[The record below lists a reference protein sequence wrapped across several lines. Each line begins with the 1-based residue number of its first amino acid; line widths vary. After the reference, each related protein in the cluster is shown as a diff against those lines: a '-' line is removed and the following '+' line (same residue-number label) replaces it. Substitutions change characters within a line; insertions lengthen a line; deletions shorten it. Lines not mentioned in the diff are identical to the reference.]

1 MPFPTTSSSLMESVM
16 GGGPMPTMPSASV
29 PGSSN
34 TSPIKK
40 KDRESTV
47 PRDGTVRL
55 FYSLKENPNAII
67 SYSELLRQEQRRQRL
82 ATSKNHSTTTN
93 PLRNPKV
100 TSTHTQASG
109 TSSTAMDVDPPE
121 GEKAEGE
128 EALGEGDSEAEDED
142 DDEDDEENENE
153 DDAEAED
160 EDDDEDPDDEDDD
173 DGPSTGPRSFLD
185 TLAEKYVEENGNEGE
200 DEDDEDED
208 DDGEPRVK
216 KKSSRWDHEYYDIED
231 DFIDDSEAMAE
242 SIGMLR
248 PKVDGFF
255 VYRGPVETTNE
266 DPGGSRSRRSTKK
279 KPAAGASP
287 LSTGKSIVSRIKSSN
302 LTVAESAND
311 STSEMSEMEDKP
323 RAVATTSAT
332 EGSTSTLTG
341 GESKKK
347 VAPSKTKVLVKEGGK
362 DTDGKDSD
370 KESKS
375 GVMKKARTKPKVV
388 PPTSALTSSTAA
400 VPTVRVD
407 SPALEDPNPDHD
419 NDDSAPPP
427 IPSRSSSPSK
437 SKPAP
442 KPSPP
447 ITEADSSTIPSTSEV
462 SSSAVAPQKALP
474 AAAPRP
480 PAAKSTPT
488 PSEGAKH
495 KAPKVLEPLNP
506 EVKLAYDVVVDL
518 ARSETWEVKTKFP
531 PHIKPPLF
539 ECARLA
545 LSTRTSGYVLDDSF
559 FVHLQAVLPY
569 NKFTLKK
576 LIYRNV
582 LPQWIEDLEAQ
593 KAKYISMFTTRAG
606 MVWKSSGLS
615 AQVDAEGDT
624 PMEEEGRTRKFPW
637 TQDLRLLLWEV
648 MEKFMEILA
657 AKSELH
663 SIDDTLP
670 VPPSESKTR
679 KDAYQM
685 LLPAFPPKW
694 MTSYEISRQYS
705 QLKEKV
711 QKQERKESESAATAS
726 ASKTGL
732 ARVPASALRSNVS
745 PGVETVTKQTIT
757 KPTTSP
763 SVPVITGAPSTSL
776 RNPDSTASSSATLEE
791 GGPKDHTVLD
801 PMSSANKKRKVAE
814 AGSGPAG
821 SNQND
826 PITIDETPN
835 QKTSQGASET
845 QTAYN
850 GQGPPHTGST
860 AEYQHTALRKTES
873 QVSAMYSSPYP
884 SSDPLKKMKT
894 GSPATTNKAANG
906 APTSPGVT
914 PTGAYRR
921 SPVMGHPNYSGQ
933 PVSPVMHPS
942 SSPSMSA
949 RSSQHPSYQH
959 SYSSSPQ
966 QSRQQHYSQPGP
978 AHHRLPSSPEM
989 SFSSGP
995 KGGGASHAHS
1005 RGPPVGGQPT
1015 HEPSMRSGYTPYSS
1029 RPGYQGPIDE
1039 LFSDAFPMKEHDGV
1053 IEIDC
1058 QMIQVK
1064 QGADVD
1070 VGANASAEEAGEEVE
1085 DGVETVNNVVHSF
1098 RLHST
1103 SFDKKQ
1109 YGMYLKGY
1117 MKAVKAKIQE
1127 AAAKDGK
1134 DADAI
1139 VKAFEVAYKKILA
1152 NFKEYEF
1159 YVGESMDP
1167 DGAVM
1172 LLNYRED
1179 GVTPYFTVFKDGL
1192 NSIKLVDRWTMPQ
1205 NDVPNLPREL
1215 ISCIASLLEKS
1226 DLTRCVRVSRQWLQ
1240 VFIPEL
1246 WYAFDDGQTS
1256 SSGQTFGEELEDL
1269 NWLEPALKN
1278 YGHHIRHLTINSAR
1292 TVEILASHPH
1302 ICQDLICVAVPQMRR
1317 FKLPATYIRNSKQ
1330 GWEAVPGAR
1339 PQMHQKHHPRLN
1351 PDEADLDEMIKAVVI
1366 DPRFGDGAFQL
1377 SGKWLTDNDE
1387 A

>member
-1 MPFPTTSSSLMESVM
+1 M
-16 GGGPMPTMPSASV
+16 GGGPMPTMQSVAV

-47 PRDGTVRL
+47 PGDGTVRL

-82 ATSKNHSTTTN
+82 ATSKHHTTTTN
-93 PLRNPKV
+93 PLRNSKV
-100 TSTHTQASG
+100 TSTHAQPSG
-109 TSSTAMDVDPPE
+109 PSSTAMDVDPPE

-153 DDAEAED
+153 NDAEAED
-160 EDDDEDPDDEDDD
+160 EDDDEDPDDDDD
-173 DGPSTGPRSFLD
+173 DGPGTGPRSFLD

-208 DDGEPRVK
+208 DDGEPRIK

-231 DFIDDSEAMAE
+231 DFIDDSEALAE

-266 DPGGSRSRRSTKK
+266 DPDSSDAISGGSRSRRSTKK
-279 KPAAGASP
+279 KPATGASP
-287 LSTGKSIVSRIKSSN
+287 LSTGKSIVSRVKSSN

-323 RAVATTSAT
+323 KVAAANSAT
-332 EGSTSTLTG
+332 EGSTSALTG

-347 VAPSKTKVLVKEGGK
+347 VASSKAKAVVKDAGK

-375 GVMKKARTKPKVV
+375 GAIKKARTKPKVV
-388 PPTSALTSSTAA
+388 PLTSTLTSSTVA

-407 SPALEDPNPDHD
+407 SPTLEDPSPDPD
-419 NDDSAPPP
+419 NDDSAPPRT
-427 IPSRSSSPSK
+427 PSRSSSPSK
-437 SKPAP
+437 PKPAP

-447 ITEADSSTIPSTSEV
+447 NAEADSSTTTSTSEV
-462 SSSAVAPQKALP
+462 SGSAVASQKALP
-474 AAAPRP
+474 ATAPRP
-480 PAAKSTPT
+480 PVAKSTPT
-488 PSEGAKH
+488 TSEGAKH
-495 KAPKVLEPLNP
+495 KVPKVLEPLNP

-518 ARSETWEVKTKFP
+518 ARNETWEVKTKFP

-711 QKQERKESESAATAS
+711 QKQERKESESATTAS
-726 ASKTGL
+726 SSKTGL

-745 PGVETVTKQTIT
+745 PAVETVPKQTIT

-763 SVPVITGAPSTSL
+763 SVPVMTGTALTSQ
-776 RNPDSTASSSATLEE
+776 RNPDSTASSSTTLEE
-791 GGPKDHTVLD
+791 GGTIDHTTLD
-801 PMSSANKKRKVAE
+801 PLSSANKKRKVSE
-814 AGSGPAG
+814 PGSGPVG

-826 PITIDETPN
+826 PITIDEAPS
-835 QKTSQGASET
+835 QKTSQGAPEI
-845 QTAYN
+845 QTVYR
-850 GQGPPHTGST
+850 GQGSTHTGST
-860 AEYQHTALRKTES
+860 AEYSLAPVRKTES
-873 QVSAMYSSPYP
+873 QVPSVYSSPYP
-884 SSDPLKKMKT
+884 SSDSLKKIKT
-894 GSPATTNKAANG
+894 TSPVTTNKAANST
-906 APTSPGVT
+906 PTSPGVA

-921 SPVMGHPNYSGQ
+921 SPIMGHPTYSGQ

-942 SSPSMSA
+942 SSPSMSS

-959 SYSSSPQ
+959 SYSSSSQ
-966 QSRQQHYSQPGP
+966 HSRQPHYSQPEP
-978 AHHRLPSSPEM
+978 THHRPPPSPEM
-989 SFSSGP
+989 SFSNGP
-995 KGGGASHAHS
+995 KSGTGSQAHS
-1005 RGPPVGGQPT
+1005 RGPPGGGQPT
-1015 HEPSMRSGYTPYSS
+1015 QESSMRSSYAPYSS
-1029 RPGYQGPIDE
+1029 RPGYQGP
-1039 LFSDAFPMKEHDGV
+1039 M
-1053 IEIDC
+1053 
-1058 QMIQVK
+1058 
-1064 QGADVD
+1064 
-1070 VGANASAEEAGEEVE
+1070 
-1085 DGVETVNNVVHSF
+1085 
-1098 RLHST
+1098 
-1103 SFDKKQ
+1103 
-1109 YGMYLKGY
+1109 
-1117 MKAVKAKIQE
+1117 
-1127 AAAKDGK
+1127 
-1134 DADAI
+1134 
-1139 VKAFEVAYKKILA
+1139 
-1152 NFKEYEF
+1152 
-1159 YVGESMDP
+1159 
-1167 DGAVM
+1167 
-1172 LLNYRED
+1172 
-1179 GVTPYFTVFKDGL
+1179 
-1192 NSIKLVDRWTMPQ
+1192 
-1205 NDVPNLPREL
+1205 
-1215 ISCIASLLEKS
+1215 
-1226 DLTRCVRVSRQWLQ
+1226 
-1240 VFIPEL
+1240 
-1246 WYAFDDGQTS
+1246 
-1256 SSGQTFGEELEDL
+1256 
-1269 NWLEPALKN
+1269 
-1278 YGHHIRHLTINSAR
+1278 
-1292 TVEILASHPH
+1292 
-1302 ICQDLICVAVPQMRR
+1302 
-1317 FKLPATYIRNSKQ
+1317 
-1330 GWEAVPGAR
+1330 
-1339 PQMHQKHHPRLN
+1339 
-1351 PDEADLDEMIKAVVI
+1351 
-1366 DPRFGDGAFQL
+1366 
-1377 SGKWLTDNDE
+1377 
-1387 A
+1387 

>member
-1 MPFPTTSSSLMESVM
+1 MESVM
-16 GGGPMPTMPSASV
+16 GGGPMPTMQSAIV

-82 ATSKNHSTTTN
+82 ATSKHHTTTTG
-93 PLRNPKV
+93 PLRNSKV
-100 TSTHTQASG
+100 TSTHTQPSG
-109 TSSTAMDVDPPE
+109 PSSTAMDVDPPE

-160 EDDDEDPDDEDDD
+160 EDDDEDPDDDDD
-173 DGPSTGPRSFLD
+173 DGPGTRPRSFLD

-266 DPGGSRSRRSTKK
+266 DPDSSDAISGGSRSRRSTKK
-279 KPAAGASP
+279 KPATGASP
-287 LSTGKSIVSRIKSSN
+287 LSTGKSIVSRVKSSN
-302 LTVAESAND
+302 LAVAESAND

-323 RAVATTSAT
+323 KAVATNSAT
-332 EGSTSTLTG
+332 DGSTSTLTG
-341 GESKKK
+341 GDSRKK
-347 VAPSKTKVLVKEGGK
+347 VSPSKAKVVVKDAGK

-375 GVMKKARTKPKVV
+375 GAIKKARTKPKVV
-388 PPTSALTSSTAA
+388 PPTSTPTSSTVA

-407 SPALEDPNPDHD
+407 SPALEDPNPDPD

-427 IPSRSSSPSK
+427 TPSRSSSPSK
-437 SKPAP
+437 PKPTP
-442 KPSPP
+442 KPSPSN
-447 ITEADSSTIPSTSEV
+447 TEADSSTTPSTSEA
-462 SSSAVAPQKALP
+462 SASAVTPQKALP
-474 AAAPRP
+474 TTAPRP
-480 PAAKSTPT
+480 PVTKSTPT

-495 KAPKVLEPLNP
+495 KVPKVLEPLNP

-518 ARSETWEVKTKFP
+518 ARNETWEVKTKFP

-726 ASKTGL
+726 VSKTGL

-763 SVPVITGAPSTSL
+763 SVPVITGTPSTSQ
-776 RNPDSTASSSATLEE
+776 RNPDSTASSVTLEE
-791 GGPKDHTVLD
+791 GGPTDHTTLD
-801 PMSSANKKRKVAE
+801 PLSSANKKRKVAE
-814 AGSGPAG
+814 PGSGPAG

-826 PITIDETPN
+826 PITIDEAPS
-835 QKTSQGASET
+835 QKTSQGAPEI
-845 QTAYN
+845 QTVYR

-860 AEYQHTALRKTES
+860 AEYPHAAVRKTES
-873 QVSAMYSSPYP
+873 QVSSVYSSPYP
-884 SSDPLKKMKT
+884 SSDPLKKIKT
-894 GSPATTNKAANG
+894 TSPATTNKAASG
-906 APTSPGVT
+906 APTSPGVA

-921 SPVMGHPNYSGQ
+921 SPVMGHPSYSGQ

-949 RSSQHPSYQH
+949 RTSQHPSYQH
-959 SYSSSPQ
+959 SYSSSSQ
-966 QSRQQHYSQPGP
+966 HSRQQHYSQPGP
-978 AHHRLPSSPEM
+978 AHHRLPPSPEM

-995 KGGGASHAHS
+995 KSGASSQAHS
-1005 RGPPVGGQPT
+1005 RGPPGGGQPT
-1015 HEPSMRSGYTPYSS
+1015 QESSMRSSYAPYSS
-1029 RPGYQGPIDE
+1029 RPGYQGPVDE
-1039 LFSDAFPMKEHDGV
+1039 LFSDAFPMKVLEGV

-1058 QMIQVK
+1058 QMVVVRK
-1064 QGADVD
+1064 GVD
-1070 VGANASAEEAGEEVE
+1070 IDIGANASAEEGEEELE
-1085 DGVETVNNVVHSF
+1085 DGSETVNNVVNSF
-1098 RLHST
+1098 RLQST
-1103 SFDKKQ
+1103 TFDKKH
-1109 YGMYLKGY
+1109 YTIYLKGY

-1139 VKAFEVAYKKILA
+1139 VKAFETSAATAAKKILG
-1152 NFKEYEF
+1152 NFKDYEF
-1159 YVGESMDP
+1159 YVGESMNP

-1179 GVTPYFTVFKDGL
+1179 GITPYFTVFKDGL
-1192 NSIKLVDRWTMPQ
+1192 KTIKLVFT
-1205 NDVPNLPREL
+1205 
-1215 ISCIASLLEKS
+1215 
-1226 DLTRCVRVSRQWLQ
+1226 
-1240 VFIPEL
+1240 PEL
-1246 WYAFDDGQTS
+1246 WYAFDDGQTKS
-1256 SSGQTFGEELEDL
+1256 WGQTSGEELKDL
-1269 NWLEPALKN
+1269 DWLEPTLKN
-1278 YGHHIRHLTINSAR
+1278 YGYHIRHLTINSAR
-1292 TVEILASHPH
+1292 TVEILASHLH
-1302 ICQDLICVAVPQMRR
+1302 IC
-1317 FKLPATYIRNSKQ
+1317 
-1330 GWEAVPGAR
+1330 
-1339 PQMHQKHHPRLN
+1339 
-1351 PDEADLDEMIKAVVI
+1351 
-1366 DPRFGDGAFQL
+1366 
-1377 SGKWLTDNDE
+1377 
-1387 A
+1387 

>member
-1 MPFPTTSSSLMESVM
+1 MPFPTSSSLMESVM
-16 GGGPMPTMPSASV
+16 GGGPMPTMPSATV

-40 KDRESTV
+40 KDRELTV

-82 ATSKNHSTTTN
+82 ATTKHHTTTTS
-93 PLRNPKV
+93 PLRNSKV
-100 TSTHTQASG
+100 TSAHTQPSG
-109 TSSTAMDVDPPE
+109 PSSTAMDVDPPE
-121 GEKAEGE
+121 GEKAEG
-128 EALGEGDSEAEDED
+128 
-142 DDEDDEENENE
+142 
-153 DDAEAED
+153 
-160 EDDDEDPDDEDDD
+160 DDEDPDDDDD
-173 DGPSTGPRSFLD
+173 DDDSPGTGPRSFLD

-266 DPGGSRSRRSTKK
+266 DPDSSDAISGGSRSRRSTKK

-287 LSTGKSIVSRIKSSN
+287 LSTGKSIVSRVKSSN
-302 LTVAESAND
+302 LTVTESAND

-323 RAVATTSAT
+323 KAAAATSAT

-347 VAPSKTKVLVKEGGK
+347 VAPSKAKVVVKDAGK

-370 KESKS
+370 RESKL
-375 GVMKKARTKPKVV
+375 GAIKKARTKPKVV
-388 PPTSALTSSTAA
+388 PPTSTPTSSTVA

-407 SPALEDPNPDHD
+407 SPAIEDPNLDPD

-427 IPSRSSSPSK
+427 TPSRSSSPSK
-437 SKPAP
+437 PKSTP

-447 ITEADSSTIPSTSEV
+447 NAEADSSTTPSISDV
-462 SSSAVAPQKALP
+462 SSSAVTSQKALP

-480 PAAKSTPT
+480 PVGKSTPT

-518 ARSETWEVKTKFP
+518 ARNETWEVKTKFP

-745 PGVETVTKQTIT
+745 PGVETVTKQTVT

-763 SVPVITGAPSTSL
+763 SVPVIAGAPSTSQL
-776 RNPDSTASSSATLEE
+776 SLDSTASSSVTLEE
-791 GGPKDHTVLD
+791 GGPTDYTTLD
-801 PMSSANKKRKVAE
+801 PLSSANKKRKVAE
-814 AGSGPAG
+814 SGSGPAG

-826 PITIDETPN
+826 PIDIDETPS
-835 QKTSQGASET
+835 QKASQGTSEI
-845 QTAYN
+845 QPAYRA
-850 GQGPPHTGST
+850 QGPPHTGST
-860 AEYQHTALRKTES
+860 SEYPHTAIRKTES
-873 QVSAMYSSPYP
+873 QVSSVYSSPYP

-894 GSPATTNKAANG
+894 TSPATTNKVANG
-906 APTSPGVT
+906 APTSPGMA

-921 SPVMGHPNYSGQ
+921 SPVMSHPNYSGQ

-949 RSSQHPSYQH
+949 RSSQHPSYQQ
-959 SYSSSPQ
+959 SYSSSSQ
-966 QSRQQHYSQPGP
+966 HSRQQHYSQPGP
-978 AHHRLPSSPEM
+978 AHHRLPPSPEM

-995 KGGGASHAHS
+995 KSGVGSQAHS
-1005 RGPPVGGQPT
+1005 RGPPGGGQPT
-1015 HEPSMRSGYTPYSS
+1015 HESSMRSSYAPYPS
-1029 RPGYQGPIDE
+1029 RPGYQGPI
-1039 LFSDAFPMKEHDGV
+1039 
-1053 IEIDC
+1053 
-1058 QMIQVK
+1058 
-1064 QGADVD
+1064 
-1070 VGANASAEEAGEEVE
+1070 
-1085 DGVETVNNVVHSF
+1085 
-1098 RLHST
+1098 
-1103 SFDKKQ
+1103 
-1109 YGMYLKGY
+1109 
-1117 MKAVKAKIQE
+1117 
-1127 AAAKDGK
+1127 
-1134 DADAI
+1134 
-1139 VKAFEVAYKKILA
+1139 
-1152 NFKEYEF
+1152 
-1159 YVGESMDP
+1159 
-1167 DGAVM
+1167 
-1172 LLNYRED
+1172 
-1179 GVTPYFTVFKDGL
+1179 
-1192 NSIKLVDRWTMPQ
+1192 
-1205 NDVPNLPREL
+1205 
-1215 ISCIASLLEKS
+1215 
-1226 DLTRCVRVSRQWLQ
+1226 
-1240 VFIPEL
+1240 
-1246 WYAFDDGQTS
+1246 
-1256 SSGQTFGEELEDL
+1256 
-1269 NWLEPALKN
+1269 
-1278 YGHHIRHLTINSAR
+1278 
-1292 TVEILASHPH
+1292 
-1302 ICQDLICVAVPQMRR
+1302 
-1317 FKLPATYIRNSKQ
+1317 
-1330 GWEAVPGAR
+1330 
-1339 PQMHQKHHPRLN
+1339 
-1351 PDEADLDEMIKAVVI
+1351 
-1366 DPRFGDGAFQL
+1366 
-1377 SGKWLTDNDE
+1377 
-1387 A
+1387 